1 MIRRPVRVLMIWR
14 HRALGEAV
22 AASLAKCNGIAVVG
36 AAGSADEAARLLAA
50 ERADVALLDA
60 SVDVAAALDLTAQL
74 QEEFPRLR
82 ILPFGVPSHE
92 AAVSLIEAG
101 AAGCLSSAASLD
113 ELAEAIL
120 EGGSGRRPASLG
132 LAAEVAARIE
142 ELSARAAPPPAAAS
156 APPLSER
163 ELEVLVLL
171 ARGLGNKEIAPRLD
185 IRTSTVK
192 NHVHSILSKLGA
204 QGRRQAVRIAYEQGL
219 LRGPLRWRTLDDE
232 E

>member
-1 MIRRPVRVLMIWR
+1 VIRRPVRVLMIWS

-22 AASLAKCNGIAVVG
+22 AASLAARAGMAVVG
-36 AAGSADEAARLLAA
+36 AVGGADEAARVLAA
-50 ERADVALLDA
+50 ERTDVALLDA
-60 SVDVAAALDLTAQL
+60 SVDVAAARELIARL

-82 ILPFGVPSHE
+82 VLPFGVPSQE
-92 AAVSLIEAG
+92 AAVTLIEAG
-101 AAGCLSSAASLD
+101 SAGCLSSAASLD

-120 EGGSGRRPASLG
+120 EGVGRPASLG

-156 APPLSER
+156 AASLSER

-171 ARGLGNKEIAPRLD
+171 ARGLGNKEIALRLD

-192 NHVHSILSKLGA
+192 NHVHSILSKLGVP
-204 QGRRQAVRIAYEQGL
+204 GRRQAVRRAYEQGI
-219 LRGPLRWRTLDDE
+219 LRGPLRWRTLEDE

>member
-22 AASLAKCNGIAVVG
+22 AASLAKCSGIAVVG
-36 AAGSADEAARLLAA
+36 AAGSADEAARILAA

-60 SVDVAAALDLTAQL
+60 SVDVAAARELAARL

-92 AAVSLIEAG
+92 AAVTLIEAG
-101 AAGCLSSAASLD
+101 AAGCMSSEASLD
-113 ELAEAIL
+113 ELADAIL
-120 EGGSGRRPASLG
+120 ESRSGGRPPSLD

-142 ELSARAAPPPAAAS
+142 ELSARAAPPPGPS
-156 APPLSER
+156 GPSLSER

-171 ARGLGNKEIAPRLD
+171 ARGLGNKEVALRLD

-204 QGRRQAVRIAYEQGL
+204 TGRRQAVRIAYEQGV